1 MLLNASPTIAPARRR
16 TVRGAVLLFLALLTA
31 FGFAPTASA
40 APTNQEYL
48 VASDEEADALYVYR
62 GSDLK
67 RTGSLDDLAL
77 SGHAGTVQLP
87 DGRLIGIDDE
97 AGRVVAVKINSKGRP
112 KIVDS
117 VDIPGDWEGAAWAVA
132 DAGLRYFAVSGG
144 SEDAPTVSVV
154 DLRTFALHQMAVTPA
169 PDSSGNIPE
178 TQVYLAGKP
187 LQLVYTTGGQFR
199 TVPLRTLLTGGT
211 PEVTSTAPVGPATHG
226 PVITRTGDQVLSTT
240 ADGLDSASIS
250 GTTLTNPRSVAYS
263 PTRNII
269 QVYRPRL
276 AVDGRTVWGSAAEDT
291 GLAPAAWADTRNDV
305 SAIDINTHRSHL
317 TRLPDGIAGRLAIS
331 RRYAAVTTIHPDG
344 DVLTLL
350 DARRSSATY
359 RRIVG
364 TVALPSLTHGPV
376 AGTPTTGTES
386 RFSALSPSG
395 ATAYVSQG
403 GDGEIEVINTNKRRI
418 VATID
423 TPSALRG
430 GGYLTVVKAGT
441 PISDLVAR

>member
-1 MLLNASPTIAPARRR
+1 MILHTRPAIAPARRQ
-16 TVRGAVLLFLALLTA
+16 TVRGAVVLSLALLTTI
-31 FGFAPTASA
+31 GLAPTASA
-40 APTNQEYL
+40 APTNHEYL
-48 VASDEEADALYVYR
+48 VASDEDADALHVYR

-77 SGHAGTVQLP
+77 SGHGGTVQLP

-97 AGRVVAVKINSKGRP
+97 AGRVVALKINSKGRP

-117 VDIPGDWEGAAWAVA
+117 VDIPGEWEGTAWAAA

-154 DLRTFALHQMAVTPA
+154 DLQTFALHQMAVAPA

-199 TVPLRTLLTGGT
+199 TVPLRTILAGGT
-211 PEVTSTAPVGPATHG
+211 PVVTSTAPVGPATHG
-226 PVITRTGDQVLSTT
+226 PVVTRSGDQVLSTT

-250 GTTLTNPRSVAYS
+250 ATTLTNPRSVAYS
-263 PTRNII
+263 PTRNIV

-291 GLAPAAWADTRNDV
+291 GLAPASWADTRNDV
-305 SAIDINTHRSHL
+305 NVIDINTHRSRL

-331 RRYAAVTTIHPDG
+331 ARYAAVTTVHPDG
-344 DVLTLL
+344 DVLTLV
-350 DARRSSATY
+350 DVRRSSATH
-359 RRIVG
+359 RRVVG
-364 TVALPSLTHGPV
+364 TVALPSLTNGPV
-376 AGTPTTGTES
+376 TGTPTTGTES
-386 RFSALSPSG
+386 RFSTLSPSG

-403 GDGEIEVINTNKRRI
+403 GDGEIKVINTAKRRI

-441 PISDLVAR
+441 PVSDLIAR